1 MSVQAVFGLSV
12 LLSFV
17 ASGVVAKLY
26 CVPKLR
32 MKRREDAY
40 RGKYREAAGCGS
52 HRVNAFNKGGVAL
65 YLTDAAPEVVGIEY
79 FAHRTHRSHLPCPDI
94 VERL

>member
-1 MSVQAVFGLSV
+1 MPVQAVFGLSV

-32 MKRREDAY
+32 MKRREDALLPLVVPRGYWSQDEYRAPTGSEVRLQGDDPNRGVHY
-40 RGKYREAAGCGS
+40 RG
-52 HRVNAFNKGGVAL
+52 
-65 YLTDAAPEVVGIEY
+65 
-79 FAHRTHRSHLPCPDI
+79 
-94 VERL
+94 